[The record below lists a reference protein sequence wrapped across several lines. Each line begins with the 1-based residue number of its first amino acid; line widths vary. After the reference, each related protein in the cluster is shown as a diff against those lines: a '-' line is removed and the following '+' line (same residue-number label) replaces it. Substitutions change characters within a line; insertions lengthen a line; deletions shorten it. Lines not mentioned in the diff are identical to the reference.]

1 MLGKLKSKKQKTNT
15 LNHPKMTKNITE
27 KKLLIQ
33 QQLENVV
40 KEHNQLAQRKEQL
53 FNQAT
58 ELQGALKVLQ
68 ELDYVP
74 DTSSDSEST

>member
-1 MLGKLKSKKQKTNT
+1 
-15 LNHPKMTKNITE
+15 MTHNITE

-53 FNQAT
+53 FNQAK

-74 DTSSDSEST
+74 DDQHTEGEST

>member
-1 MLGKLKSKKQKTNT
+1 
-15 LNHPKMTKNITE
+15 MTKNITE
-27 KKLLIQ
+27 KKLQIQ

>member
-1 MLGKLKSKKQKTNT
+1 MTN
-15 LNHPKMTKNITE
+15 NITE

>member
-1 MLGKLKSKKQKTNT
+1 M
-15 LNHPKMTKNITE
+15 ITE

-33 QQLENVV
+33 QQLENVI
-40 KEHNQLAQRKEQL
+40 KEHNQIAQKKLEL
-53 FNQAT
+53 FNKAT

-74 DTSSDSEST
+74 DDKDTEGGPT